1 MIMEYRSLKGN
12 VTVKISKRNLTTN
25 SLNVS
30 KLQIIKNIL
39 LTFKRNN
46 SSLTLYV
53 VAVLLC
59 YIEKN

>member
-1 MIMEYRSLKGN
+1 MIIEYRSLKGN

-53 VAVLLC
+53 VAGLLC